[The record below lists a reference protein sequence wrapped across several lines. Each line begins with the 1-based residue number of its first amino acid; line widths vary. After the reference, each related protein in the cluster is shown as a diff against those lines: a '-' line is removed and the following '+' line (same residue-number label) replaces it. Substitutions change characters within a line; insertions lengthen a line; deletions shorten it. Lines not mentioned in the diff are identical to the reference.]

1 LVTPTTWLS
10 AILLL
15 LLSLICF
22 ASWPNTFKRAGRWRF
37 ELFSCDFA
45 AGALL
50 LALVA
55 AYTLGTLGSS
65 LGFGDRLLVSGRTD
79 QALAVLAGGGFALSN
94 MLFLSSLSL
103 IGMAAVF
110 PLTAATACAVIAVT
124 AWRGSSLILMPI
136 GVALVLVT
144 VLLDA
149 VAIRKRGTALAAA
162 AAASAA
168 QAQAQTE
175 VQTGT
180 QPIVSKVPR
189 NPLPGMK
196 GKAVK
201 KWRISSKGILTGII
215 SGVVM
220 GICLP
225 IIYNSTFNEF
235 GLGAYAGLLMFSLG
249 LFGATLVLNVYFMN
263 VAIHG
268 GSLTFSSYFTGS
280 LQQHLLG
287 FAGGAIWAAG
297 ALALGLA
304 LSVPAPNG
312 LSTAVG
318 FIVPSL
324 ASLLAMFWGLA
335 IWKEYATAPGQAKQM
350 LLLAGG
356 SFLLGVLLL
365 GFGAA
370 QLKP

>member
-15 LLSLICF
+15 ILSLICF

-50 LALVA
+50 LSVMA

-65 LGFGDRLLVSGRTD
+65 LGFGDRLLVSARTD
-79 QALAVLAGGGFALSN
+79 QAFAVLAGGGFALSN
-94 MLFLSSLSL
+94 MLFLSSVSL
-103 IGMAAVF
+103 IGMAAAF
-110 PLTAATACAVIAVT
+110 PLTVATACAVIALT
-124 AWRGSSLILMPI
+124 GWKGSNLLLMPV
-136 GVALVLVT
+136 GVLLVLVT

-149 VAIRKRGTALAAA
+149 LAIRRRGSALAAA
-162 AAASAA
+162 AAAAS
-168 QAQAQTE
+168 AQAQTSAAP
-175 VQTGT
+175 TT
-180 QPIVSKVPR
+180 AKAPR
-189 NPLPGMK
+189 NPMPGTK
-196 GKAVK
+196 SKVAK

-215 SGVVM
+215 SGIAM
-220 GICLP
+220 GVSLP
-225 IIYNSTFNEF
+225 VIYGSTFNEF
-235 GLGAYAGLLMFSLG
+235 GLGAYAGLLMFALG
-249 LFGATLVLNVYFMN
+249 LFGATLALNVYFMN

-268 GSLTFSSYFTGS
+268 GSLGFNSYFAGT

-304 LSVPAPNG
+304 LSAPAPNG
-312 LSTAVG
+312 LSTAIS

-324 ASLLAMFWGLA
+324 AVLLAMFCGLA
-335 IWKEYATAPGQAKQM
+335 LWKEYATAPGQAKQM
-350 LLLAGG
+350 LLLAGA
-356 SFLLGVLLL
+356 SFFIGVLLL
-365 GFGAA
+365 GFSAA
-370 QLKP
+370 QLKT